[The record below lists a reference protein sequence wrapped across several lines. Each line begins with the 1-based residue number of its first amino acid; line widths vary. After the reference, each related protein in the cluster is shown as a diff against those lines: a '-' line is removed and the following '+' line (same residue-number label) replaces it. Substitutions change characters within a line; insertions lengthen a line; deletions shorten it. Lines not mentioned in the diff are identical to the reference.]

1 MGIRRR
7 QYTFRAKIDVALI
20 NFRSW
25 SPTTLPG
32 PGASADTNKLAVN
45 QQHLKQA
52 WDVSRV
58 ESREDWDEWFKKFS
72 TELLREST
80 SHALRACVSLV
91 EAHPP
96 LGLELFNAA
105 FISCWMELYDQYQVP
120 MHFTC
125 TLRLLI
131 SVSRMIL
138 SHRSRGLLPLAD
150 MLFLPKISL
159 TLWNSWSM
167 KSVPFLSTRASWG
180 ELPNKP
186 PFMPKLCITRS
197 SSTCASVA

>member
-1 MGIRRR
+1 MGIHRR
-7 QYTFRAKIDVALI
+7 QYTFRAKMDVALI

-120 MHFTC
+120 MQFTC
-125 TLRLLI
+125 TLHLLTF
-131 SVSRMIL
+131 VSRTIL
-138 SHRSRGLLPLAD
+138 SHQSRALLPPAD
-150 MLFLPKISL
+150 MPFLPKIFL
-159 TLWNSWSM
+159 TL
-167 KSVPFLSTRASWG
+167 
-180 ELPNKP
+180 
-186 PFMPKLCITRS
+186 
-197 SSTCASVA
+197 